1 MKARI
6 LFGLPVFI
14 LVMIA
19 PMLFLGGL
27 VEVAKSSLWTLTYRE
42 LRALERVEE
51 AQVPAADAS
60 SLEVAPAS

>member
-6 LFGLPVFI
+6 LFGLPIFI

-42 LRALERVEE
+42 LRALERVEKT
-51 AQVPAADAS
+51 QVPAADAS
-60 SLEVAPAS
+60 GLEVAPAS

>member
-6 LFGLPVFI
+6 LCGLPVSI

-19 PMLFLGGL
+19 PMLFLGAL

-42 LRALERVEE
+42 LRALEKVEE
-51 AQVPAADAS
+51 ARVPAADAS
-60 SLEVAPAS
+60 GLEVVPAS